1 MVLVGVVIL
10 RDCSALL
17 LLSLAAPSMQV
28 KELWLQTTTKRERH
42 RRTAAPTRL
51 IVSEAARLSLD

>member
-28 KELWLQTTTKRERH
+28 RELWLQTTTKRETSTDGCTHKIDR
-42 RRTAAPTRL
+42 
-51 IVSEAARLSLD
+51 V